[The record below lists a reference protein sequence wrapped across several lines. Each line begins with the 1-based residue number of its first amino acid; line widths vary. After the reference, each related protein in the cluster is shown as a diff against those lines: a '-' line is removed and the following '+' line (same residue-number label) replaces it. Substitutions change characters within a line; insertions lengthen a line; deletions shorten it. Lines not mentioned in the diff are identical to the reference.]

1 MTTTRILVNRNIKIF
16 MRDKAAVFFSLFSM
30 LIMLALMLLFLG
42 NMNSDTIVN
51 ILLEYGGKRD
61 TLADQAN
68 AEHLVRVWTLAGLLL
83 VNCMTVPMSVM
94 SNLIQDEETGRLAS
108 FYVAPVSRVRITL
121 GYILSAW
128 FIGAGISL
136 LTLGLGNVFLMTN
149 DSGLSMQTCLLLA
162 GMILVNSFFYAS
174 FAYLLSLF
182 VHSSSAWS
190 ALLSLVGT
198 LVGFLGAVYLPMAM
212 LPDKVGAVLKALPI
226 LHGAAMMRRVS
237 VQEALADTFAGLPA
251 EVIEE
256 YSEGV
261 GITVSVNGE
270 ILSITEQMVF
280 VVTLGIVITA
290 AAAFI
295 TWKRSVRDR

>member
-136 LTLGLGNVFLMTN
+136 FTLGLGNVFLMTN

-182 VHSSSAWS
+182 VQSSSAWS

>member
-1 MTTTRILVNRNIKIF
+1 MTTTKILVNRNIRIF
-16 MRDKAAVFFSLFSM
+16 MRDKAAVFFSLLSM
-30 LIMLALMLLFLG
+30 LIMLVLMLLFLG
-42 NMNSDTIVN
+42 SMNSDTIVN

-61 TLADQAN
+61 TLANQAN

-136 LTLGLGNVFLMTN
+136 LTLTLGNVFLMTN

-256 YSEGV
+256 YSEGM

>member
-136 LTLGLGNVFLMTN
+136 LTLTLGNVFLMTN

-198 LVGFLGAVYLPMAM
+198 MVGFLGAVYLPMAM

-256 YSEGV
+256 YSEGM

-270 ILSITEQMVF
+270 ILSITKQMVF

-295 TWKRSVRDR
+295 TWKRSGRD

>member
-1 MTTTRILVNRNIKIF
+1 MTTTRILMTRNIKIF
-16 MRDKAAVFFSLFSM
+16 MRDKAAVFFSLLSM
-30 LIMLALMLLFLG
+30 LIMLVLMLLFLG
-42 NMNSDTIVN
+42 SMNSDTIMN

-68 AEHLVRVWTLAGLLL
+68 AQHLVRVWTLAGLLL

-128 FIGAGISL
+128 LIGAGISL
-136 LTLGLGNVFLMTN
+136 LTLTLGNIFLMTN
-149 DSGLSMQTCLLLA
+149 DSGLRMQTCLSLT

-190 ALLSLVGT
+190 ALLSLAGT
-198 LVGFLGAVYLPMAM
+198 LVGFLGAAYLPMAM
-212 LPDKVGAVLKALPI
+212 LPDKVGTVLKALPI

-251 EVIEE
+251 EVIEG
-256 YSEGV
+256 YSEGM

-270 ILSITEQMVF
+270 ILSITQQMVF

-290 AAAFI
+290 AAVFI
-295 TWKRSVRDR
+295 TWKRSGRDR